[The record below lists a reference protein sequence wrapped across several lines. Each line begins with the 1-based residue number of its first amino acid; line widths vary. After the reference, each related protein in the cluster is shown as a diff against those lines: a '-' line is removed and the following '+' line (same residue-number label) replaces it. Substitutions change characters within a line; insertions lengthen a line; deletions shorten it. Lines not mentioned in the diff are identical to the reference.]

1 MKRWIAITIWL
12 IISYVAF
19 TGYSIWT
26 YGENQDNQQAEAA
39 IVLGAAQWNG
49 EPSPVYEG
57 RLKQGI
63 ELYKDGRVDYLI
75 FTGGSS
81 EDAIASEAEVGRE
94 YALNKGVPKSDI
106 FIERTSQV
114 TKENLSNA
122 KQVAKKEDVDSFL
135 IVSDQYHLKRA
146 VAMAKEKGMDAA
158 GVPTD
163 YSAYQTLE
171 TKMPFFLK
179 EWGYFIGYK
188 LLDPFRS

>member
-1 MKRWIAITIWL
+1 MKKWIVITIWL
-12 IISYVAF
+12 IVCYVAF

-26 YGENQDNQQAEAA
+26 YGENQANKQAEAA

-49 EPSPVYEG
+49 EPSPVFEG

-63 ELYKDGRVDYLI
+63 ELYKDGQVDYLI

-81 EDAIASEAEVGRE
+81 EEAVASEAEVGRE
-94 YALNKGVPKSDI
+94 YALEKGVPKSDI
-106 FIERTSQV
+106 LIESTSQV

-122 KQVAKKEDVDSFL
+122 KQVAKKEEVNSFL

-146 VAMAKEKGMDAA
+146 VAMARENGMKAI

-171 TKMPFFLK
+171 TKMPFFLR
-179 EWGYFIGYK
+179 EWVYFLGYK
-188 LLDPFRS
+188 LLDPFV